1 MAYYARMAKRE
12 AVAAAV
18 DRVPSGFRLPLAA
31 LAVGLF
37 GAPPLIWLTGRG
49 LFGPYANGGPFSLW
63 GDFFGLLARGSLS
76 AWIVALAP
84 LALLLLV
91 RGAIALSRR
100 VG

>member
-1 MAYYARMAKRE
+1 MAKKE

-18 DRVPSGFRLPLAA
+18 DKVPWGLRLPLAA
-31 LAVGLF
+31 LALGLF

-63 GDFFGLLARGSLS
+63 GDFFGLLAGGSLA

-91 RGAIALSRR
+91 RGALALSRR

>member
-1 MAYYARMAKRE
+1 MAKKE

-18 DRVPSGFRLPLAA
+18 DKVPWGLRLPLAA
-31 LAVGLF
+31 LALGLF
-37 GAPPLIWLTGRG
+37 GAPPLIWMTGRG

-63 GDFFGLLARGSLS
+63 GDFFRLLASGSLA

>member
-1 MAYYARMAKRE
+1 MAKTE
-12 AVAAAV
+12 AVAAAI
-18 DRVPSGFRLPLAA
+18 DRVPSGLRLPLAA
-31 LAVGLF
+31 LATGLL

-49 LFGPYANGGPFSLW
+49 LFGPYANGGVFALW
-63 GDFFGLLARGSLS
+63 GDFFGLLARGSFA

-91 RGAIALSRR
+91 RAAIALYRR

>member
-1 MAYYARMAKRE
+1 MAKKE
-12 AVAAAV
+12 AVAAAD
-18 DRVPSGFRLPLAA
+18 DRAPRGFRLPLAA
-31 LAVGLF
+31 LALGLF

-63 GDFFGLLARGSLS
+63 GDFFRLLANGSLA

-91 RGAIALSRR
+91 RGAMALSRR